1 MHVKKNLKYFHVN
14 QLNDDNRVYYL
25 VGRKSIILETKE
37 QLQKEWLTAKEG
49 YVIGTQKNPTESGS
63 HRNVIQA
70 DNSDIGMILT
80 QECLA
85 GPAIKL
91 PDKSLEYEYINH
103 VTI

>member
-1 MHVKKNLKYFHVN
+1 M
-14 QLNDDNRVYYL
+14 
-25 VGRKSIILETKE
+25 E
-37 QLQKEWLTAKEG
+37 QLSKEWLTAKEG
-49 YVIGTQKNPTESGS
+49 YVMGTKKNPTENGS

-91 PDKSLEYEYINH
+91 PDRSLEYEYINH
-103 VTI
+103 ITI